1 MGDRPTRRVV
11 TVKGGTPVTIS
22 QRYTNGRTPFP
33 SELPSLPSE
42 SYSSVFY
49 YCILPLCRLLPLSV
63 APISVSD
70 SPSLADA
77 PRRERSAALFRRVR
91 AEFQSA
97 GRRFAHTKT
106 GAYRVLTGVAGR
118 YRVLPIGEAP

>member
-49 YCILPLCRLLPLSV
+49 YCIYLYADCFP
-63 APISVSD
+63 
-70 SPSLADA
+70 SPSLRSPSPILRRWQMLPDVSAQRHCLRAFGRSFKA
-77 PRRERSAALFRRVR
+77 PAGALHIRNSA
-91 AEFQSA
+91 
-97 GRRFAHTKT
+97 H
-106 GAYRVLTGVAGR
+106 
-118 YRVLPIGEAP
+118 IGY